1 MCGVRATSSGEP
13 GLPAAGLSRACHP
26 AFAQPKSLPGGED
39 QSVRA
44 TRVCAAAKWQ
54 RGRQRGT
61 MAQQRTVDTTHSA
74 RIARMCVGCCFAA
87 AAAAVGAAVTSTVR
101 ASGSL
106 VLMRGVTIIML
117 GQAPTPGGTASPR
130 ADISGAQRLSGRWRA
145 APGLLLGTQ

>member
-1 MCGVRATSSGEP
+1 
-13 GLPAAGLSRACHP
+13 
-26 AFAQPKSLPGGED
+26 
-39 QSVRA
+39 
-44 TRVCAAAKWQ
+44 
-54 RGRQRGT
+54 
-61 MAQQRTVDTTHSA
+61 
-74 RIARMCVGCCFAA
+74 MCVGCCFAA

-106 VLMRGVTIIML
+106 VLMRGVIIIML